1 MTPAELFHRA
11 GRALFGEQYVAPMA
25 VLLGV
30 EKNTVGKWRDGKSR
44 VPPNVWNE
52 IATLLHDRGLI
63 DFKALEAEA
72 IEFALASG
80 ANEPALVLSTVN
92 DPGSTKGDHGSWSGV
107 TAALARG
114 TPGFCMALLS

>member
-44 VPPNVWNE
+44 SAKRLERDRDAAAQPGAHRLQGTGGEGDRARPRDGPIRDFVKPPE
-52 IATLLHDRGLI
+52 LP
-63 DFKALEAEA
+63 E
-72 IEFALASG
+72 
-80 ANEPALVLSTVN
+80 
-92 DPGSTKGDHGSWSGV
+92 
-107 TAALARG
+107 
-114 TPGFCMALLS
+114 